1 MRRLVIYKV
10 KYWFFLLAGFFF
22 SGSAFTQD
30 NKKDIEAELRMILQL
45 ETDIKA
51 LKADTV
57 KMTKIAKQNADTL
70 KKLNTAY
77 NVNKLSI
84 VRKGWPKQLKEY
96 VGLTDSL
103 QEIRNYNGNL
113 RLQNEEKRKTL
124 EREANNKR
132 NYTTEIV
139 AANVLRNKAVEE
151 AKRIDMFLTKTK
163 KEEALLQQ
171 RKENVND
178 IEKENKKLEEYL
190 TLQFNEEVS
199 VLQKKIVV
207 NLDEIQVLE
216 KREAELKQLKIDG
229 VVLNSLRPIKNYF
242 ETIQA
247 LENALSDK
255 YSAEQVN
262 KAREKKNLLNV
273 NTNSSNQMNHAAK
286 LMELAINYCMKW
298 KEFYEQIA
306 NVSKF
311 ANDEPLFNGRAK
323 AVIDKLKV
331 DKSFENYPFIQSEI
345 KRLEKRYNLKGGGFN
360 DYQEKTIPKCN

>member
-1 MRRLVIYKV
+1 M
-10 KYWFFLLAGFFF
+10 AGLFF
-22 SGSAFTQD
+22 SGSANTQD
-30 NKKDIEAELRMILQL
+30 IKKDIEAELRMILQL

-70 KKLNTAY
+70 KKLNTTY
-77 NVNKLSI
+77 NVNRLSI

-103 QEIRNYNGNL
+103 QEIRNYNGIL

-124 EREANNKR
+124 DREANNKR
-132 NYTTEIV
+132 NYTTEIA
-139 AANVLRNKAVEE
+139 AANVLKNKAVEE
-151 AKRIDMFLTKTK
+151 AKRIDMFLTRTK

-178 IEKENKKLEEYL
+178 TENENKKLEEYL
-190 TLQFNEEVS
+190 ALQFDEEVS

-216 KREAELKQLKIDG
+216 EREAELKQLKLDG
-229 VVLNSLRPIKNYF
+229 VVLKSLRPIKDYF

-247 LENALSDK
+247 LENALSGK
-255 YSAEQVN
+255 YSVDEVN
-262 KAREKKNLLNV
+262 IARERKKSLNG
-273 NTNSSNQMNHAAK
+273 NTNSSFQMNHVEK
-286 LMELAINYCMKW
+286 LMMLANNYCIKW

-306 NVSKF
+306 KVSKF

-323 AVIDKLKV
+323 AVIDNLKV